1 MTRTLSIA
9 LATLLSL
16 VLISGDLFAHG
27 GSFRGPSGGVPPGL
41 REPSDPEPPP
51 PPPSDPG
58 DPGGPTTPGDNP
70 TGPTTP
76 EGLDGPSTGGGA
88 PPPSL
93 PPSTPSGPAT
103 GGKTA
108 SLTFESWRF
117 WWAYNSD
124 DILNLKS
131 SIYGKRVSTHSPLFF
146 SSKDDESNRTNPTR
160 ATQAAITSQIIP
172 ALERRLNAPRDH
184 EDIHGGAL
192 IALGKVGTADM
203 IGKFKSAMY
212 NRYKTDSGQKVK
224 FGYQATESGLLAL
237 GMLPDLEA
245 SAIKAIREICI
256 EAIQDDKLR
265 TRERPWAAVVLGLQR
280 DADAVEPLMKLLEVK
295 YSDENIPAGIL
306 TGIGLIGSQAHD
318 ETKFDA
324 VPELAEAFVK
334 GKLRGRELSPRTH
347 AFVGYA
353 LSKLEDP
360 RALPAINKVLKS
372 RSTGSIVKR
381 SAAISAGTIGAKAD
395 PEMRDQTVQ
404 RLLSFIRKTGDPS
417 SQNFATIALSQLA
430 TPKAIKA
437 LMDFAADGKYGQR
450 PFAGLGLATLVFYKD
465 RAAKAGGEGLDSK
478 TRNMIVDHLRK
489 LSIKFKPKD
498 MKAAFMLARG
508 IVRDKTAVEVLVMH
522 ASKRAEDPVL
532 RGFACVA
539 LGLIGDGSDDVK
551 EAIMTALDS
560 RKSAALKVHAATGL
574 GLLDD
579 AGIVKLLI
587 DQLKGSKS
595 FAVQGQLIQ
604 AIGKIGDHTAIIPL
618 IEILDDTK
626 KPAQTRAMASVGL
639 GMIGD
644 LRQYPVLSRLAKN
657 YNYRASVPDMDE
669 LLFIL

>member
-1 MTRTLSIA
+1 MTRILSIA

-16 VLISGDLFAHG
+16 VLISEDLFAHG

-58 DPGGPTTPGDNP
+58 DPGGPTTPSDGP
-70 TGPTTP
+70 GGPTTP
-76 EGLDGPSTGGGA
+76 EGLDGPSTGGG

-93 PPSTPSGPAT
+93 PPSTPVGPAQ

-146 SSKDDESNRTNPTR
+146 SSKDDENNRTNPTR

-184 EDIHGGAL
+184 EDIHGGAM

-203 IGKFKSAMY
+203 IQKFKSALY
-212 NRYKTDSGQKVK
+212 NKYRTASGVKVK
-224 FGYQATESGLLAL
+224 FGYQATESGILAL
-237 GMLPDLEA
+237 GMLPDLDA
-245 SAIKAIREICI
+245 AALKAIREICL
-256 EAIQDDKLR
+256 EAIQNDKLR
-265 TRERPWAAVVLGLQR
+265 TRERTWAAVVLGLQR
-280 DADAVEPLMKLLEVK
+280 DALAVEPLMKLLEVK
-295 YSDENIPAGIL
+295 YSDDNIPAGIL
-306 TGIGLIGSQAHD
+306 TGIGLIGSQGHD

-334 GKLRGRELSPRTH
+334 GKLRKRELSPRIH
-347 AFVGYA
+347 SFVGYA

-360 RALPAINKVLKS
+360 RALPAVLKVLKS
-372 RSTGSIVKR
+372 RSSGSIIKR
-381 SAAISAGTIGAKAD
+381 SAAIAAGTIGSKAD
-395 PEMRDQTVQ
+395 PEMRDQTVK

-417 SQNFATIALSQLA
+417 SQNFATIALSQLG
-430 TPKAIKA
+430 TQQAIKA

-465 RAAKAGGEGLDSK
+465 KAAKEGGEGLDSK

-498 MKAAFMLARG
+498 MKAAFFLARG
-508 IVRDKTAVEVLVMH
+508 IVRDKSAVEDLVMH

-532 RGFACVA
+532 RGYACVA
-539 LGLIGDGSDDVK
+539 LGLIGDGRDEVK
-551 EAIMTALDS
+551 DAIKTALKT
-560 RKSAALKVHAATGL
+560 RKSAALRVHAATGL

-579 AGIVKLLI
+579 AGVVKFLI
-587 DQLKGSKS
+587 DELKTSKS

-604 AIGKIGDHTAIIPL
+604 AIGKIGDHNAITPL

-644 LRQYPVLSRLAKN
+644 LRMYPVLSRLAKN